1 MSLLEHVTPVILS
14 YQEEPNIRRTLASV
28 DWAGDVVV
36 VDSGSADRTQEIA
49 RSFPNTRVFVRAF
62 DNHLNQWRYAIEA
75 TKIGTPFVLTL
86 DADMAV
92 SPALRGELAALP
104 DDVPWDGA
112 AIPFDY
118 RIRGRRAG
126 GGLFPPQLHLV
137 RKSAAL
143 ITQHGHTQVIG
154 CPGRTVR
161 LRSPLVH
168 DDRKP
173 LEDFVRAQ
181 CRYSSLEWDTLA
193 GGGGR
198 RRLVDVIR
206 RSGGLLGTVA
216 ACAYAALRIGLWWPS
231 AARRRYWIERALFE
245 LLLAYR
251 REDAALARGLA
262 DEEAPRKRDAA
273 PDRAGSVAE

>member
-49 RSFPNTRVFVRAF
+49 RSFPNTRLFVRPF
-62 DNHLNQWRYAIEA
+62 DNHLNQWRYAVEA
-75 TKIGTPFVLTL
+75 TEIKAPFVLAL

-92 SPALRGELAALP
+92 SPALRQELAALP
-104 DDVPWDGA
+104 DDVPWGGA
-112 AIPFDY
+112 MIPFDY
-118 RIRGRRAG
+118 RIRGRRVG
-126 GGLFPPQLHLV
+126 GGIFPPQLRLV
-137 RKSAAL
+137 RRGAAV
-143 ITQHGHTQVIG
+143 ITQRGHTQVIG
-154 CPGRTVR
+154 CSDTTIR
-161 LRSPLVH
+161 LRAPLVH

-181 CRYSSLEWDTLA
+181 CRYSSLEWDGLA
-193 GGGGR
+193 SEGGR

-251 REDAALARGLA
+251 REDAALRRGAA
-262 DEEAPRKRDAA
+262 DEEAPRKSDTV